1 MAKSIEERYLAEQ
14 KQAEIDHHQPTAG
27 AMADH
32 VLANLRVL
40 TNKLVQAAWYVKGPS
55 YFADR
60 EYLLQL
66 QTTLNHDFV
75 QLGDQL
81 RAVGEK
87 PASVTAEFSE
97 YSMLTEDPRIKYYS
111 SEAILAGLVAD
122 CQTSLMFIQRAVA
135 LANQESKFPLASY
148 LIELNGQFDRASQ
161 KLQARLGKEP
171 REGLEEEDD
180 DDD

>member
-1 MAKSIEERYLAEQ
+1 
-14 KQAEIDHHQPTAG
+14 
-27 AMADH
+27 
-32 VLANLRVL
+32 
-40 TNKLVQAAWYVKGPS
+40 
-55 YFADR
+55 
-60 EYLLQL
+60 
-66 QTTLNHDFV
+66 
-75 QLGDQL
+75 
-81 RAVGEK
+81 
-87 PASVTAEFSE
+87 
-97 YSMLTEDPRIKYYS
+97 MLTEDPRIKYYS

-148 LIELNGQFDRASQ
+148 LIELNGQFERASQ

>member
-32 VLANLRVL
+32 ILANLRVL

-66 QTTLNHDFV
+66 QATLNHDFV

-87 PASVTAEFSE
+87 PLPS
-97 YSMLTEDPRIKYYS
+97 P
-111 SEAILAGLVAD
+111 
-122 CQTSLMFIQRAVA
+122 QN
-135 LANQESKFPLASY
+135 LANTVCLLKIRGLS
-148 LIELNGQFDRASQ
+148 ITRR
-161 KLQARLGKEP
+161 KLYWRG
-171 REGLEEEDD
+171 
-180 DDD
+180 

>member
-40 TNKLVQAAWYVKGPS
+40 TNKLVQAAWYVKGSS

-60 EYLLQL
+60 KYLLQL
-66 QTTLNHDFV
+66 QATLNHDIV

-111 SEAILAGLVAD
+111 TEAILAGLVAD

-148 LIELNGQFDRASQ
+148 LIELNGQFERASQ